1 MLKYWVTNSQIVHY
15 KHDFM
20 IVVLDRQYKN
30 DTKKASKTYY
40 QIIFYYST
48 GKHFNKIENLLNHK
62 YFR

>member
-1 MLKYWVTNSQIVHY
+1 
-15 KHDFM
+15 M

-48 GKHFNKIENLLNHK
+48 EKHFNKIENLLNHK